1 MDDGLVASKVM
12 VVTVAPDG
20 TLWFGT
26 SKGLSHLTGEN
37 WQNYT
42 KQEGLPSNTII
53 SIFAAM
59 DGKIWIG
66 TLSKGVAVLDPS
78 GKF

>member
-1 MDDGLVASKVM
+1 M

-20 TLWFGT
+20 SLWFGT
-26 SKGLSHLTGEN
+26 TGGISHLTGEN
-37 WQNYT
+37 WQHYT
-42 KQEGLPSNTII
+42 KQEGLPNNNII

-66 TLSKGVAVLDPS
+66 TPFNGVAVLDPS
-78 GKF
+78 E